1 VTYPWLEE
9 AQRQFAER
17 RANARL
23 AHACLIA
30 GPRGLGKVE
39 FALQL
44 AADLL
49 CLQQAPVAC
58 GACRSCRLLVSGAH
72 PDFKLIT
79 FEVNSKTDKMRTVL
93 VVDQI
98 RELIAGLQ
106 LTRALS
112 PRKVAVIH
120 PAEAMNPSASNALL
134 KMLEEPPVDT
144 FLLLVSHDPARLPAT
159 IRSRC
164 QAVHLRL
171 PDEQTAREW
180 LAAGHGYEA
189 ESIALALQATAG
201 SPLEA
206 RQMLATGQVDQYRTV
221 AVLLARLAGSESY
234 VGEALADLAILDA
247 HDTWKWLSLAAAAK
261 LRACFEPGGEP
272 ASGKK
277 PQALN
282 RPGAGNPARVAALQN
297 LADRNRYSLSTS
309 LHKDLLLRDWLIQ
322 WCRLVK
328 DG

>member
-1 VTYPWLEE
+1 MNYPWLQE
-9 AQRQFAER
+9 AQQQFAER
-17 RANARL
+17 KASGRL
-23 AHACLIA
+23 AHATLLA
-30 GPRGLGKVE
+30 GPKGLGKVE
-39 FALQL
+39 FALRL

-49 CLQQAPVAC
+49 CLQEAPVAC
-58 GACRSCRLLVSGAH
+58 GACRSCKLLVSGAH

-79 FEVNSKTDKMRTVL
+79 FEINSKTDKLRTVL

-144 FLLLVSHDPARLPAT
+144 FLLLVSHDPARLPST

-180 LAAGHGYEA
+180 IAAGHGYEA

-221 AVLLARLAGSESY
+221 AVLLARLAMSENNVS
-234 VGEALADLAILDA
+234 EALAALAKLDP

-261 LRACFEPGGEP
+261 LRACFEPSGEP

-277 PQALN
+277 PQA
-282 RPGAGNPARVAALQN
+282 RTKPGVSNPGRIAALQN

-322 WCRLVK
+322 WCRL
-328 DG
+328 DHA

>member
-1 VTYPWLEE
+1 
-9 AQRQFAER
+9 
-17 RANARL
+17 
-23 AHACLIA
+23 
-30 GPRGLGKVE
+30 LGKVE

-49 CLQQAPVAC
+49 CLQQAPVSC

-79 FEVNSKTDKMRTVL
+79 FEVNSRTDTLRTVL

-164 QAVHLRL
+164 QAVQLRL
-171 PDEQTAREW
+171 PGEQTAREW
-180 LAAGHGYEA
+180 IAAGHGYEA

-206 RQMLATGQVDQYRTV
+206 RQMLATGQVDQYRIV
-221 AVLLARLAGSESY
+221 AVSLARLAMGESY
-234 VGEALADLAILDA
+234 VGEALADFANLNP

-261 LRACFEPGGEP
+261 LRGCFELSGEP
-272 ASGKK
+272 ASSKK
-277 PQALN
+277 TQAHTG
-282 RPGAGNPARVAALQN
+282 PGQRCISNNPAGVAALQN
-297 LADRNRYSLSTS
+297 LADRNRYALSTS

-328 DG
+328 DR

>member
-1 VTYPWLEE
+1 VNYPWLEE
-9 AQRQFAER
+9 AQQQFALS
-17 RANARL
+17 RANGRL
-23 AHACLIA
+23 AHACLIT
-30 GPRGLGKVE
+30 GREGLGKVE

-49 CLQQAPVAC
+49 CLQQGPVAC
-58 GACRSCRLLVSGAH
+58 GTCRSCRLLVSGAH

-79 FEVNSKTDKMRTVL
+79 FEINPKTAKFRTVL

-112 PRKVAVIH
+112 PRKAAVIQ
-120 PAEAMNPSASNALL
+120 PAEAMNSSASNALL

-164 QAVHLRL
+164 RAIHLRL

-180 LAAGHGYEA
+180 IAAGHEYEA
-189 ESIALALQATAG
+189 ESIALALQASAG
-201 SPLEA
+201 SPLQA
-206 RQMLATGQVDQYRTV
+206 RQMLETGQVDQYGTV
-221 AVLLARLAGSESY
+221 TELLARLASSENS
-234 VGEALADLAILDA
+234 VGETLAALADLDP
-247 HDTWKWLSLAAAAK
+247 HDTWKWLSLIAAAK
-261 LRACFEPGGEP
+261 LRASFELSAKP
-272 ASGKK
+272 APGKK
-277 PQALN
+277 QQTPTG
-282 RPGAGNPARVAALQN
+282 PDMINPARLAALQI

-322 WCRLVK
+322 WCRL
-328 DG
+328 DHE